1 MSYTKYAVQ
10 ERYHKTYQR
19 YHKPKKDKDSFFV
32 NAFFI
37 GAAALVVLIDLSIRF
52 KILGLF
58 LLVVLYWIIRAA
70 TVE

>member
-19 YHKPKKDKDSFFV
+19 YHKPKREKDSFFV

-37 GAAALVVLIDLSIRF
+37 GAAALVVLIDISFRF

-58 LLVVLYWIIRAA
+58 LLVVLYWIVRAA
-70 TVE
+70 TFE